1 MSFRLQKNNE
11 YPDRN
16 DAMNIR
22 IEKSFERLNNEPYAS
37 KNMFSPPEYDWPGD
51 WEGRELLAYC
61 RLYSLTGKKVPAMDK
76 LMDMLD
82 ERTNEFGYF
91 GPTLNIN
98 AIDEQQL
105 SGHGWFLRGLMA
117 YYELFE
123 SEKAMDYARR
133 TVHNLFLPALGSYGT
148 YPVQRTDD
156 HGGVYGNI
164 AMKCGNWCL
173 STDIGCAFIPLDGL
187 AHYYA
192 ITRDKSLEMPLA
204 YAIFQFMKLDKIGLS
219 MQTHAT
225 LTAARG
231 ILKYYE
237 VSGEE
242 PYLTYVKE
250 IFDLYTTY
258 GMTANYENYN
268 WFGNKHE
275 KTWTEPC
282 AVVDSM
288 ILALEL
294 YRITGEN
301 KYKVLARRIW
311 FNGLQFCQRPNG
323 GAGPNTCVNQ
333 NNPYLQ
339 ISFYDAEQCC
349 TMRYPEGL
357 YWYQKNKDIF
367 LWEDGVPVW
376 EEGRYYV
383 NDWLLAEDVNNVFS
397 DHKHYEID
405 GRKLIRI
412 PSLNRVNEQTANNAR
427 LRVVF

>member
-1 MSFRLQKNNE
+1 MDTK
-11 YPDRN
+11 
-16 DAMNIR
+16 
-22 IEKSFERLNNEPYAS
+22 IEKSFERLSSEPYAS
-37 KNMFSPPEYDWPGD
+37 KNVFSPPEYDWPGD

-76 LMDMLD
+76 FMDMLD
-82 ERTNEFGYF
+82 EKTNAQGYF
-91 GPTLNIN
+91 GPILDLN

-117 YYELFE
+117 YYELFK

-133 TVHNLFLPALGSYGT
+133 TVHNLFLPALENYGSYPITREKGS
-148 YPVQRTDD
+148 
-156 HGGVYGNI
+156 GGVYGNLSVQSG
-164 AMKCGNWCL
+164 KWKL
-173 STDIGCAFIPLDGL
+173 STDIGCAFIPIDGL

-192 ITRDKSLEMPLA
+192 ISRDDKLGVSLA
-204 YAIFQFMKLDKIGLS
+204 YAIWQFMNLDKLALS

-237 VSGEE
+237 ASGNQE
-242 PYLTYVKE
+242 YFSYVKE
-250 IFDLYTTY
+250 IYELYRKN
-258 GMTANYENYN
+258 GMTDTYENYN
-268 WFGNKHE
+268 WFGSSHE

-294 YRITGEN
+294 YRITKEDQ
-301 KYKVLARRIW
+301 YRVLARRIW

-323 GAGPNTCVNQ
+323 GVGPNTCVNQ
-333 NNPYLQ
+333 DNPYLQ

-367 LWEDGVPVW
+367 LWEDGDPVR
-376 EEGRYYV
+376 EEDRYYV
-383 NDWLLAEDVNNVFS
+383 NDWLLAEDVNNVFQ

-405 GRKLIRI
+405 GRKLIKI
-412 PSLNRVNEQTANNAR
+412 PPLNGVNEQTAKNAR
-427 LRVVF
+427 LRIVF